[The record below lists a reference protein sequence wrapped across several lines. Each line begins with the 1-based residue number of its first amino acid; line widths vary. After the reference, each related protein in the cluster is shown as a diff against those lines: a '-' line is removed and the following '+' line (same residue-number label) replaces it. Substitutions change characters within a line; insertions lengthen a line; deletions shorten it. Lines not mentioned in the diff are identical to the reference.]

1 MVNDRHNTMLS
12 EAKRE
17 KDILEA
23 VIRVLSRLVVP
34 KRIAENPGTQRIII
48 NAPVIFSFHRDK
60 SSEEVHPL
68 PCLPQGGTSDSTSSL
83 HRIYAP
89 VLDTPGFVC
98 DRWDRGADVLAER

>member
-1 MVNDRHNTMLS
+1 MLGRCLEGRGLCDVVNDRHNTMLS

-48 NAPVIFSFHRDK
+48 NAPVFLFIETNHQRKCIPFRVCLR
-60 SSEEVHPL
+60 EARQTVQAPYIVHMRR
-68 PCLPQGGTSDSTSSL
+68 CLTPQDLS
-83 HRIYAP
+83 
-89 VLDTPGFVC
+89 V
-98 DRWDRGADVLAER
+98 